1 MKEIVILSGKGG
13 TGKTTIAGSLA
24 ALASKEMYIVMADL
38 DVDAANLELI
48 TQPKMI
54 DKHNFASGKKA
65 VIDQNL
71 CINCGVCLDACR
83 FDAVKSLNGH
93 YQIDESYCEGC
104 LSCFYQCPVNAIHT
118 EEQVSGEWLFSTTP
132 YGNLFHA
139 RLKPGAENS
148 GKLVTQVRSA
158 AAESCSEN
166 HCELLLLDG
175 PPGTGC
181 PVTASIRGA
190 NYALI
195 VTEPTQSG
203 LHDLDRIFLVAK
215 HFRVPAFLV
224 INKADLNEQICGK
237 IIAFAQERHLPILGE
252 IPYDERI
259 FSLQSKA
266 KPLIEVDE
274 SAATDALRFIWQRL
288 KFEAGLNE
296 TDHKYNA

>member
-1 MKEIVILSGKGG
+1 MVILDH
-13 TGKTTIAGSLA
+13 TIW
-24 ALASKEMYIVMADL
+24 
-38 DVDAANLELI
+38 
-48 TQPKMI
+48 
-54 DKHNFASGKKA
+54 
-65 VIDQNL
+65 
-71 CINCGVCLDACR
+71 
-83 FDAVKSLNGH
+83 KSVP
-93 YQIDESYCEGC
+93 CA
-104 LSCFYQCPVNAIHT
+104 P
-118 EEQVSGEWLFSTTP
+118 
-132 YGNLFHA
+132 
-139 RLKPGAENS
+139 KPGAENS